1 MLRTEETEEAQNEDF
16 QRLRKHQRTW
26 KAGSP
31 ERPSCFS
38 DGLTV
43 YLLKKNAAWNPG
55 PPDDSEDRELEEEAG
70 AEVSEVEHTSRKKSI
85 HGPADAF
92 RRDASSRLAG

>member
-1 MLRTEETEEAQNEDF
+1 MLRSNKTEEAQNKDF
-16 QRLRKHQRTW
+16 QRLREHQRRW

-31 ERPSCFS
+31 EHPSCFS

-43 YLLKKNAAWNPG
+43 YLWKKYAAWNPG

-92 RRDASSRLAG
+92 RRDA